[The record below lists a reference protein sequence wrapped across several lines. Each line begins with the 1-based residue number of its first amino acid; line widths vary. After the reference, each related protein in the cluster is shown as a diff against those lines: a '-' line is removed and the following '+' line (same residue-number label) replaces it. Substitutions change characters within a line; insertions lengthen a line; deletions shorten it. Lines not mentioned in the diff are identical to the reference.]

1 MTEQDTA
8 PTPVRVPLVTEP
20 MGILGSLRAA
30 RENVLSILPEIATRQ
45 PMVSGRTGKR
55 WHMVMDP
62 GAIRR
67 MLLEELDNYPK
78 SIVTKNLLRPAIGES
93 LFIAEGAHWRWQRR
107 AAAPVFS
114 HRNVM
119 NLAPVMTAAAERS
132 AERVAAAGPRAIDMA
147 ADMVRTT
154 FDVIADVTF
163 SGDGTFDAEGVHR
176 GIDAYIA
183 EAGRISLFDILG
195 LPDWVPRPGRLMA
208 GGSVAEMRRVADEA
222 VEARR
227 RRGPAKGVPDLL
239 DLLLEGED
247 PETKRRMS
255 TPELRDNL
263 LTFIVAGHETT
274 ALALG
279 WSLYLCAFDQDVQDR
294 ARAEA
299 QAVLGTR
306 PATGADVARLPFM
319 RQIIDEALRLY
330 PPAGLVSR
338 TALKSDTLCGREIRP
353 GDTVMI
359 PIYALHRNHLLWPEP
374 DRFDPDRFADRK
386 AIPRYA
392 YLPFGDGPRICI
404 GASFALQEAVIILAT
419 LLARFR
425 FTGVPGRDPAPVM
438 ILTLRPEGGV
448 WLMAEPVRADQEI
461 PA

>member
-1 MTEQDTA
+1 MPPIPQQTLDR
-8 PTPVRVPLVTEP
+8 TPVHVPLVTEP
-20 MGILGSLRAA
+20 MGVLASLKAA
-30 RENVLSILPEIATRQ
+30 RRNILSIIPEIATRQ

-67 MLLEELDNYPK
+67 MLLEEIDNYPK

-107 AAAPVFS
+107 TAAPVFS

-119 NLAPVMTAAAERS
+119 NLAPIMTAAAERS
-132 AERVAAAGPRAIDMA
+132 AARVAAAGPRAVDMA
-147 ADMVRTT
+147 AEMVRTT

-163 SGDGTFDAEGVHR
+163 SGDGMFDVNAVHR

-183 EAGRISLFDILG
+183 EAGKISLFDILG
-195 LPDWVPRPGRLMA
+195 FPDWVPRPGRVMS
-208 GGSVAEMRRVADEA
+208 GSTVAEMKRVADEA

-227 RRGPAKGVPDLL
+227 KRGSEGVPDLL

-274 ALALG
+274 ALTLG
-279 WSLYLCAFDQDVQDR
+279 WSLYLCAYDQAVQDR

-299 QAVLGTR
+299 QSVLGGR
-306 PATGADVARLPFM
+306 AATGEDVARLPYI

-330 PPAGLVSR
+330 PPAGIISR
-338 TALKSDTLCGREIRP
+338 TAQVADTLCGREIRP
-353 GDTVMI
+353 RDTVII

-374 DRFDPDRFADRK
+374 NRFDPDRFADRK
-386 AIPRYA
+386 TIERYA

-419 LLARFR
+419 LLSRFR
-425 FTGVPGRDPAPVM
+425 FTPVPGRDPDPVM
-438 ILTLRPEGGV
+438 ILTLRPQGGV
-448 WLMAEPVRADQEI
+448 WLMAEPM
-461 PA
+461 